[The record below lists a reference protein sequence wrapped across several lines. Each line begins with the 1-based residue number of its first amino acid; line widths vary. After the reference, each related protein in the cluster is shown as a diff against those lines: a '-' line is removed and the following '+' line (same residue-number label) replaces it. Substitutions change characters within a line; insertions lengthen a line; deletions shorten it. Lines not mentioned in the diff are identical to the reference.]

1 MDRPTSRSPLPT
13 SILLTSLLL
22 LLAACGGATP
32 AGSTG
37 AEPGGEPSAPASQ
50 GGGDDGGDA
59 EATPGTSL
67 TSCEIVTAADIEAA
81 LDLDPGT
88 VSEGTFE
95 EQPNV
100 LDEWT
105 NECRYEDDTWG
116 GLVVHVTPADGQ
128 NVWDALVSTYGD
140 EAEDLGMTDGGLWF
154 ADDNRGYFI
163 KGSVEF
169 FLQFTHL
176 IDVSDFREPTVELG
190 QAGLDKL

>member
-1 MDRPTSRSPLPT
+1 MPIAGT
-13 SILLTSLLL
+13 LLGILLL
-22 LLAACGGATP
+22 LLAACGGASP
-32 AGSTG
+32 AGSQG
-37 AEPGGEPSAPASQ
+37 AEPGGQPSEAAANED
-50 GGGDDGGDA
+50 GGGDGDA

-67 TSCEIVTAADIEAA
+67 TSCEIITAADIEAA

-88 VSEGTFE
+88 VSEGTLE

-163 KGSVEF
+163 KGPVEF

-176 IDVSDFREPTVELG
+176 IDVSDFRAPTVELG
-190 QAGLDKL
+190 EAGLDKL